1 MKIKP
6 MLGDFELDGIEYIES
21 SESRALVEHSVPGLA
36 GNYFQDMGTVPNTII
51 IVGNVGKDP
60 EGSNQSA
67 AQAVTLDEYWI
78 DQYPVTNLDFQQ
90 YTPEWTIPSGKDNH
104 PAIGVAW
111 EQADAYCRALNKR
124 LPSEAEWEAAARGS
138 GPDPQL
144 YPWGRDAALA
154 LELPNQ
160 TYEVGTQ
167 TFNVSPLG
175 VYDMFGNVYEWV
187 GEPYGKL
194 TAGNRILRGVRYSL
208 PYDLAFRLE
217 VAPTDANYVQHAGFR
232 CAASQVSQ

>member
-1 MKIKP
+1 MVK
-6 MLGDFELDGIEYIES
+6 
-21 SESRALVEHSVPGLA
+21 VPA
-36 GNYFQDMGTVPNTII
+36 GAY
-51 IVGNVGKDP
+51 NVGKNP
-60 EGSNQSA
+60 EGTNQSA
-67 AQAVTLDEYWI
+67 AQEVTLQEFWI
-78 DQYPVTNLDFQQ
+78 DQYPVTNLDFQKFM
-90 YTPEWTIPSGKDNH
+90 PELALPPGKENH
-104 PAIGVAW
+104 PVIGVTW

-124 LPSEAEWEAAARGS
+124 LPDEAEWEAAARGP

-144 YPWGRDAALA
+144 YPWGTDASQALK
-154 LELPNQ
+154 LPNQ

-167 TFNVSPLG
+167 SFNVSPLG

-194 TAGNRILRGVRYSL
+194 AAGKHILRGVRYSL

-232 CAASQVSQ
+232 CAASVVSQ